1 MKLLRNI
8 ILLLMFSQLA
18 VAQTPFIL
26 TGVKSYYPVVEINTN
41 KIDPKYRD
49 VLLDMIIDMS
59 KGLSINTQNFSS
71 RSLAFLIRQIK
82 MGEETALKMDLLL
95 GEDAM
100 RLDTKEEVFVVSYM
114 SSRLFAPKDI
124 EKEIV
129 SNAKSLLDAFAAQ
142 YKEDNL

>member
-71 RSLAFLIRQIK
+71 RSLAFLVREVK
-82 MGEETALKMDLLL
+82 MGESVAVKMELLL

-114 SSRLFAPKDI
+114 SSRLFVPKKL
-124 EKEIV
+124 EEEIV
-129 SNAKSLLDAFAAQ
+129 SNAKSLLEAFAAQ